1 MIKKQILNYIK
12 NVLEV
17 PRDEYDGLSACPFV
31 KKERENNNIYIKNL
45 DNNDGF
51 ISLMDE
57 FYKSGEDN
65 AIFIV
70 EGEIPNS
77 NTKTYQDDLNKRLL
91 LNAYINHTA
100 LCINPKD
107 EFEVDGL
114 NVRSQAPCFLILINN
129 QKEINTAHERMLK
142 TKYFDKMSI
151 KYKEFLG
158 IKNMV

>member
-45 DNNDGF
+45 DNND
-51 ISLMDE
+51 
-57 FYKSGEDN
+57 
-65 AIFIV
+65 
-70 EGEIPNS
+70 
-77 NTKTYQDDLNKRLL
+77 
-91 LNAYINHTA
+91 
-100 LCINPKD
+100 INPKD